1 MASTKFKPYAVNFFD
16 ELGIEVPKSARR
28 EALEE
33 VATFLHQEL
42 LTYYSAGHS
51 PVSGGEWR
59 RKLTEKYREKK
70 KRDGGSDFADLDLT
84 DEMLESLTVEA
95 KGNRI
100 VVDVA
105 KDQYGKAEG
114 HITGQYGKGQ
124 MKKNYKREF
133 LPQGDGVFKRGI
145 LSGVRKILKEFED
158 GES

>member
-1 MASTKFKPYAVNFFD
+1 MASTKFKPYVVNFFD
-16 ELGIEVPKSARR
+16 ELGIEVPKNKRA

-33 VATFLHQEL
+33 VAAFLESEL
-42 LTYYSAGHS
+42 QTYIAAGHS

-59 RKLTEKYREKK
+59 RQLTEKYRAKK
-70 KRDGGSDFADLDLT
+70 VKEGGENFADLDLT
-84 DEMLESLTVEA
+84 DEMLQSLSVER

-114 HITGQYGKGQ
+114 HLTGQYGKGQ

-133 LPQGDGVFKRGI
+133 VPQGDGVFKRSI
-145 LSGVRKILKEFED
+145 LSGVRKILQEFED
-158 GES
+158 G